1 MKNKLM
7 GLLAILITITA
18 LYFSNTASYFVFY
31 QPKVPK
37 ALTRG

>member
-1 MKNKLM
+1 MKTKLM

-18 LYFSNTASYFVFY
+18 LYFNNAASAFIFY

-37 ALTRG
+37 ALTK